1 MTKDSTTI
9 EPPTAPVDGFPNI
22 VGYYCYQCLPPSL
35 VKNKTLA
42 CTLDKTNDFT
52 GYIAECKYQL
62 NGKNKS
68 TANPKPVRGCYF
80 GITSKFCPTILI
92 YSWLIRPLY
101 ARITNTISN

>member
-1 MTKDSTTI
+1 MEPIFLTLIHFLQIIISQLESELTKDSTTAQ
-9 EPPTAPVDGFPNI
+9 PATAPIDGFPNI

-62 NGKNKS
+62 NGKNKP
-68 TANPKPVRGCYF
+68 TANPKPVRGCYY
-80 GITSKFCPTILI
+80 GITSKF
-92 YSWLIRPLY
+92 
-101 ARITNTISN
+101 